1 MSGISKDASL
11 MMKGIRLTA
20 MSLAAVL
27 FLSLPA
33 ASPLRAEGT
42 FAAQGTD
49 LWGGP
54 GAKGTGVAGSLFDTI
69 VHVTSSSAATGT
81 IEFWAGGSLAAI
93 SAFSI
98 PALGVANVP
107 TPDALSGMGAFL
119 FRVRSDTSVS
129 AWSETFND
137 TASGRFGVSF
147 AAVAASDLLNAGD
160 EANGGGADASTSTAQ
175 GRARTNVGVLCNPGS
190 VGACQLEVAS
200 FDDGALLGTGTIT
213 APAGSAAQAS
223 LATLVVA
230 SAERSGLGL
239 RLRLVAGTGSPY
251 VIRNDNLTSDGTA
264 IPLSVLRGSFS
275 TAPAISFYTGSP
287 VSGCGPLSVTLSW
300 STVGA
305 VRVAISGVSGDL
317 PPAGITTATILTT
330 TDLVLTAFS
339 ATGQTATQPI
349 RVTILPPSAPPTPT
363 PASGALQPGGTITGV
378 LPFQGTGVTTTFT
391 RHESTGSTFVISGN
405 TYKYTAGSTT
415 GTDVVQLVNH
425 GGCGAATA
433 TFTATVSA
441 PGPPQIIS
449 FYADPASSCLTNNN
463 IFLNWATA
471 NATSVSISNYPDAVP
486 ITGSVVISYPP
497 SDTDPSKTFTLTAKG
512 PGGKNATAKV
522 TVPVDPSLEYPAVS
536 PASVVVGPL
545 DNVTVTVTGVVRTDF
560 MYYNVVQM
568 PSGGYFLFRSDG
580 NCTYHAGQQSGVVD
594 VIWITYYNGC
604 GNSRAEFRA
613 TVQ

>member
-1 MSGISKDASL
+1 

-33 ASPLRAEGT
+33 ASPLRADGT

-69 VHVTSSSAATGT
+69 VHVSSSLAATGT
-81 IEFWAGGSLAAI
+81 IDFWAGGSLAAT
-93 SAFSI
+93 SSFSI
-98 PALGVANVP
+98 PAQGVANVP
-107 TPDALSGMGAFL
+107 TPNALSGMGAFL

-147 AAVAASDLLNAGD
+147 VAVAASDLLNAGD

-213 APAGSAAQAS
+213 TPAGSGAQAS
-223 LATLVVA
+223 LATLVAA

-251 VIRNDNLTSDGTA
+251 VIRADNLTSDGTS
-264 IPLSVLRGSFS
+264 IPVSVVRGAFS
-275 TAPAISFYTGSP
+275 TAPAISFFTGSP

-305 VRVAISGVSGDL
+305 VRVAISGVAGDL
-317 PPAGITTATILTT
+317 PPAGTMTATVQTTA
-330 TDLVLTAFS
+330 DLVLTAFS
-339 ATGQTATQPI
+339 ASGQTAIQPVH
-349 RVTILPPSAPPTPT
+349 VTILPPTAPPTPT
-363 PASGALQPGGTITGV
+363 PASGTAQPGGTISGI
-378 LPFQGTGVTTTFT
+378 LPFQATGVTGTFT
-391 RHESTGSTFVISGN
+391 LHESTGSTFVISGN
-405 TYKYTAGSTT
+405 TYKYTAGSTV
-415 GTDVVQLVNH
+415 GTDVVQLVNQ

-441 PGPPQIIS
+441 PGPPKIIS
-449 FYADPASSCLTNNN
+449 FYADPASSCQLNNN

-471 NATSVSISNYPDAVP
+471 NATSVSISNCNYTGGVA
-486 ITGSVVISYPP
+486 ITGSVVCSFPP
-497 SDTDPSKTFTLTAKG
+497 SDIDPSKTFTLTAKG

-522 TVPVDPSLEYPAVS
+522 TVPVDSSLEYPAVS

-545 DNVTVTVTGVVRTDF
+545 DYVAVTVTGVVHSE
-560 MYYNVVQM
+560 YLGYVVVQM
-568 PSGGYFLFRSDG
+568 PSGGSFYFLSAGGF
-580 NCTYHAGQQSGVVD
+580 TYHAGQQSGVVD

>member
-1 MSGISKDASL
+1 

-54 GAKGTGVAGSLFDTI
+54 GAKGTGVAGSLFDTN
-69 VHVTSSSAATGT
+69 VHVSSSLAATGT
-81 IEFWAGGSLAAI
+81 IDFWAGGSLAAT

-98 PALGVANVP
+98 PAQGVANVP
-107 TPDALSGMGAFL
+107 TPNALSGMGAFL

-147 AAVAASDLLNAGD
+147 VAVVASDLLNAGD

-223 LATLVVA
+223 LATLVAA

-251 VIRNDNLTSDGTA
+251 VIRNDNLTSDGTS
-264 IPLSVLRGSFS
+264 IPVSVVRGAFS
-275 TAPAISFYTGSP
+275 TAPAISFFTGSP

-317 PPAGITTATILTT
+317 LPAGTTTATILAT

-339 ATGQTATQPI
+339 ASGQTAMQPI
-349 RVTILPPSAPPTPT
+349 RVTILPPSAPPTPN
-363 PASGALQPGGTITGV
+363 PSSGTTQPGGTITGG
-378 LPFQGTGVTTTFT
+378 LPFQGTGLTAAFT
-391 RHESTGSTFVISGN
+391 RHDSNGSTFVISGN
-405 TYKYTAGSTT
+405 SYKYTAGSTT
-415 GTDVVQLVNH
+415 GTDVVQLVNQ

-433 TFTATVSA
+433 TFTATVST
-441 PGPPQIIS
+441 PGPPQISS
-449 FYADPASSCLTNNN
+449 FYADPASSCQLNNN

-471 NATSVSISNYPDAVP
+471 NATTVSISNCLDQAGQVQAVAV
-486 ITGSVVISYPP
+486 TGSVVCSFLP
-497 SDTDPSKTFTLTAKG
+497 SNASPSQSFTLTAKG
-512 PGGKNATAKV
+512 PGGKNVAATI
-522 TVPVDPSLEYPAVS
+522 TVPVDPLLEYPVVS
-536 PASVVVGPL
+536 PASVVVRPL
-545 DNVTVTVTGVVRTDF
+545 DNVAVTVTGVVHTEY
-560 MYYNVVQM
+560 MNYYIVQM
-568 PSGGYFLFRSDG
+568 PSGGSFYFRSDG

-594 VIWITYYNGC
+594 VIWITYHNGC